1 MKNKI
6 LFTVICLLCLSVPAN
21 AQCDTLHRC
30 PFLYCPH
37 LGEAGLPHGDT
48 MCYLQQGMG
57 LIKFLGYTDA
67 SWSPYVDNV
76 TKFALYQHCEDVLHA
91 IGIACGENEACGNFH
106 YWLGLYDS
114 TMELLRFSIP
124 TNHHTIAFDSSFYFF
139 CLPGYWNSY
148 YYHPW
153 YHGYH
158 ADDVFLQF
166 AMFDEPVDI
175 SGDFYISFGKAPDND
190 DPPRIPGLYVLS
202 EMSPPYYL
210 GEYPIKVFRDDTKT
224 WVDDT
229 MVHEIPELFLIIEP
243 ECHGAEN
250 ISVATDSSGCVHVEW
265 DTLRWQEQWVL
276 RLDGPGGTRYDTVDT
291 CFHTYCGLDL
301 NRHYEVSI
309 QTQCWYPGGHN
320 WSSWSAPA
328 TIGVVG
334 IPEIETPNPTIEIYP
349 NPATEQ
355 VEVTSSLPM
364 ARIVATDALGH
375 RLLDRPATGLKAT
388 LDVSRW
394 PAGAYLLQVHTATGI
409 ASRKLLVQ

>member
-1 MKNKI
+1 MKKNIFLIICISFFI
-6 LFTVICLLCLSVPAN
+6 LPTE
-21 AQCDTLHRC
+21 AQHIDSLQTY
-30 PFLYCPH
+30 PFLYLYNWEGVGVYHNDTLCTLATGGQL
-37 LGEAGLPHGDT
+37 LGSSVNAR
-48 MCYLQQGMG
+48 
-57 LIKFLGYTDA
+57 
-67 SWSPYVDNV
+67 WSPQRNNIGGY
-76 TKFALYQHCEDVLHA
+76 ALYQHCDSTIHA
-91 IGIACGENEACGNFH
+91 IGIACSPPFGRG
-106 YWLGLYDS
+106 YQPYRLTLYDS
-114 TMELLRFSIP
+114 SMTLLKGLITTRPYTQAERDSACYLLALP
-124 TNHHTIAFDSSFYFF
+124 GTNHWSFFSDYYFVDCMLLQYVFFDDPID
-139 CLPGYWNSY
+139 LT
-148 YYHPW
+148 
-153 YHGYH
+153 
-158 ADDVFLQF
+158 
-166 AMFDEPVDI
+166 
-175 SGDFYISFGKAPDND
+175 GDFYIGRHRAAIDTLFTVQYYVEEIHE
-190 DPPRIPGLYVLS
+190 PPYHIGRIPFKV
-202 EMSPPYYL
+202 YL
-210 GEYPIKVFRDDTKT
+210 ESTKE

-229 MVHEIPELFLIIEP
+229 LEHELPELFLIIEP

-291 CFHTYCGLDL
+291 CSHTYCGLDL
-301 NRHYEVSI
+301 NRHYEFSI
-309 QTQCWYPGGHN
+309 MSQCYLPGGKHN
-320 WSSWSAPA
+320 WSPWSAPA

-355 VEVTSSLPM
+355 VEDTSSLPM